1 MDNHFEVALSQDK
14 FAYIS
19 KLNDLL
25 SLINDTKY
33 SIYGSFLSSALFK
46 RQFYN
51 TFDLL
56 VEDETSFFEIA
67 SELCTI
73 DRKKGTMAINSIG
86 ADTPEFKIK
95 IYDSVSKNSG
105 LRNYI
110 LENTS
115 LETVVLTNSAGQ
127 LDKIEIKIPRRGA
140 VLIHDLIELDD
151 SDDQNKVIAVEKII
165 WSLSQIGVAT
175 LLRDVRYMPNDLITQ
190 AADKIDKIMV
200 VHANKTASLL
210 KQHGSAMFKTITA
223 SELKKFGKPYSILLK
238 A

>member
-14 FAYIS
+14 FVHIS
-19 KLNDLL
+19 KLNDFL
-25 SLINDTKY
+25 SMINNIKY
-33 SIYGSFLSSALFK
+33 SIYGSFLSSVLFK

-56 VEDETSFFEIA
+56 VEDETLFFEIA
-67 SELCTI
+67 SSLCVI
-73 DRKKGTMAINSIG
+73 DRKKGTMTINSNG
-86 ADTPEFKIK
+86 AYTPEFKIK

-115 LETVVLTNSAGQ
+115 FETIVLTNSAGD

-140 VLIHDLIELDD
+140 VLIHDLVELDD
-151 SDDQNKVIAVEKII
+151 SDDQNKVAVTEKII
-165 WSLSQIGVAT
+165 WSLSQVGVAT
-175 LLRDVRYMPNDLITQ
+175 LLRDVRYMPNDLVVE
-190 AADKIDKIMV
+190 AANKIEQIMV
-200 VHANKTASLL
+200 LHANKTVSLL
-210 KQHGSAMFKTITA
+210 KQHGSAMFKAITA